1 MKRSIF
7 LVFIL
12 IFSICCTPEKEE
24 VGNIEDTIEIQEDV
38 TISSIGITLTPKAK
52 EAIATWEDYQLVST
66 KMERYNKVT
75 KTEALLNARELSTL
89 IKTASDTIDVEKLDR
104 LDVKIRFN
112 VLYNHAF
119 RLEDMERIT
128 SITEEE
134 VMDEV
139 TRLLDA
145 FSALNDK
152 INVIYTI
159 EEYEEELDILSDNT
173 VKFDEAIEV
182 DESSEIIQKKKPID
196 KRPIMID
203 DSPIQKKEKKKNET
217 EMLKSFKSL
226 EEKPKN

>member
-1 MKRSIF
+1 MKQSIF
-7 LVFIL
+7 LAFIL

-24 VGNIEDTIEIQEDV
+24 AEIVEDTIEIQEDV

-52 EAIATWEDYQLVST
+52 DAIASWEDYQLVAT

-75 KTEALLNARELSTL
+75 KTEALLNARELSAL
-89 IKTASDTIDVEKLDR
+89 IKTASDTIDVKKLDR
-104 LDVKIRFN
+104 PDVKMRFN

-128 SITEEE
+128 SITQEE

-139 TRLLDA
+139 TMLLNA

-152 INVIYTI
+152 INVIYMI

-173 VKFDEAIEV
+173 VKFDDAIEA
-182 DESSEIIQKKKPID
+182 DESGKITQKKKPID
-196 KRPIMID
+196 KRPTMID
-203 DSPIQKKEKKKNET
+203 AAVMPSNEKKKKTKAFKN
-217 EMLKSFKSL
+217 FKSVD
-226 EEKPKN
+226 EKSKD